1 MVASLSL
8 EDTYV
13 GLAPEEYTK
22 KIIIILNVIIDKQFL
37 NIVLSL
43 ITVLLESCS
52 TAISVKGLQ
61 MCKSVFSKHKVNLLP
76 ILFI

>member
-1 MVASLSL
+1 MVALLSL

-13 GLAPEEYTK
+13 GLAPEENTE

-52 TAISVKGLQ
+52 TAISIRAYDCVRL
-61 MCKSVFSKHKVNLLP
+61 
-76 ILFI
+76 IR